1 MSNLM
6 GGVFML
12 SNIPKEK
19 TIGILKDIL
28 FFVAGSLIYAVSVN
42 VFTAPNRIAPGGI
55 TGVST
60 MINYLSHWPI
70 GMTSLLLNIPIFI
83 WAIME
88 IGYKLVGKTIVAT
101 VFVSIS
107 IDLVGK
113 ILPTYTGEK
122 MLAALFGGLIEGF
135 GLSLVFMRG
144 GTTGGTDLVARLL
157 GRRLR
162 HLSMGK
168 LMLGVDLTVVLSSVF
183 VYHSI
188 ESALYAVITI
198 FVSTRLIDA
207 ILYGTDTGT
216 GKLLFIM
223 SVKNDEIAQD
233 ILTDMDR
240 GVTVLKS
247 RGAYSGREG
256 EVLLCAVRRYEVVKV
271 KDIVRSHDHDAFMI
285 IGDAG
290 EISGE
295 GFRQVKAED
304 KTLKELISHA
314 NAKRK

>member
-1 MSNLM
+1 M
-6 GGVFML
+6 
-12 SNIPKEK
+12 IPNTPKQKLQEA
-19 TIGILKDIL
+19 LKDLI
-28 FFVAGSLIYAVSVN
+28 FFVVGSCIYAVSVN
-42 VFTAPNRIAPGGI
+42 MFTAPNKIAPGGV
-55 TGVST
+55 TGISI
-60 MINYLSHWPI
+60 MLNYLFQFPI
-70 GMTSLLLNIPIFI
+70 GMLSLLLNIPIFI

-88 IGYKLVGKTIVAT
+88 IGYKLVGKTMIAT
-101 VFVSIS
+101 VFVSVA

-113 ILPTYTGEK
+113 IVPAYTGNQ
-122 MLAALFGGLIEGF
+122 MLAALFGGMLEGV

-144 GTTGGTDLVARLL
+144 GTTGGSDLVARLL
-157 GRRLR
+157 GRRIP
-162 HLSMGK
+162 HFSMGK
-168 LMLGVDLTVVLSSVF
+168 LMLGVDLTIVLVSAF
-183 VYHSI
+183 VYDSI
-188 ESALYAVITI
+188 ESALYAVIAI
-198 FVSTRLIDA
+198 FVSTKLIDS

-271 KDIVRSHDHDAFMI
+271 KEIVRSHDKDAFMI

-295 GFRQVKAED
+295 GFRMVKQED
-304 KTLKELISHA
+304 KTLIQLIETV
-314 NAKRK
+314 KKK

>member
-1 MSNLM
+1 
-6 GGVFML
+6 ML
-12 SNIPKEK
+12 SETPKEK
-19 TIGILKDIL
+19 AIGLLKDIL
-28 FFVAGSLIYAVSVN
+28 FFVVGSLIYAVSVN
-42 VFTAPNRIAPGGI
+42 VFTAPNQIAPGGV
-55 TGVST
+55 TGAST
-60 MINYLSHWPI
+60 MINYLFSWPI
-70 GMTSLLLNIPIFI
+70 GMTGLLLNIPIFI

-101 VFVSIS
+101 VFVSVS

-113 ILPTYTGEK
+113 IVPAYTGEK
-122 MLAALFGGLIEGF
+122 MLAAIFGGIIEGI

-162 HLSMGK
+162 NLSMGK
-168 LMLGVDLTVVLSSVF
+168 LMLCVDMMVVVASAF
-183 VYHSI
+183 VYGNI
-188 ESALYAVITI
+188 ESALYATITI

-207 ILYGTDTGT
+207 LLYGTDTGT

-304 KTLKELISHA
+304 KTLKELIAHV
-314 NAKRK
+314 NAKKNEK

>member
-1 MSNLM
+1 M
-6 GGVFML
+6 
-12 SNIPKEK
+12 IPNTPKQKLQEA
-19 TIGILKDIL
+19 LKDLI
-28 FFVAGSLIYAVSVN
+28 FFAVGSCIYAVSVN
-42 VFTAPNRIAPGGI
+42 MFTAPNKIAPGGV
-55 TGVST
+55 TGISI
-60 MINYLSHWPI
+60 MLNYLFHFPI
-70 GMTSLLLNIPIFI
+70 GMLSLLLNIPIFI

-88 IGYKLVGKTIVAT
+88 IGYKLVGKTMIAT
-101 VFVSIS
+101 VFVSVA

-113 ILPTYTGEK
+113 IVPAYTGNQ
-122 MLAALFGGLIEGF
+122 MLAALFGGMLEGV

-144 GTTGGTDLVARLL
+144 GTTGGSDLVARLL
-157 GRRLR
+157 GRRIP
-162 HLSMGK
+162 HFSMGK
-168 LMLGVDLTVVLSSVF
+168 LMLGVDLTIVLVSAF
-183 VYHSI
+183 VYDSI
-188 ESALYAVITI
+188 ESALYAVIAI
-198 FVSTRLIDA
+198 FVSTKLIDS

-271 KDIVRSHDHDAFMI
+271 KEIVRSHDKDAFMI

-295 GFRQVKAED
+295 GFRMVKQED
-304 KTLKELISHA
+304 KTLIQLIETV
-314 NAKRK
+314 KKK

>member
-1 MSNLM
+1 
-6 GGVFML
+6 ML

-271 KDIVRSHDHDAFMI
+271 KDIVRSRDHDAFMI

-304 KTLKELISHA
+304 KTLKELIAHA

>member
-1 MSNLM
+1 
-6 GGVFML
+6 ML
-12 SNIPKEK
+12 SETPKQK
-19 TIGILKDIL
+19 VIGMFKDIV

-42 VFTAPNRIAPGGI
+42 VFTAPNQIAPGGI

-60 MINYLSHWPI
+60 MINYIAQWPI
-70 GMTSLLLNIPIFI
+70 GMTGLLLNIPIFI
-83 WAIME
+83 WAVME

-101 VFVSIS
+101 VFVSVA
-107 IDLVGK
+107 IDLVGR
-113 ILPTYTGEK
+113 IVPSYTGEK
-122 MLAALFGGLIEGF
+122 MLAAIFGGIIEGI

-144 GTTGGTDLVARLL
+144 GTTGGSDLVARLL

-162 HLSMGK
+162 NLSMGK
-168 LMLGVDLTVVLSSVF
+168 LMLGIDMTVVIASAF
-183 VYHSI
+183 VYGSI

-223 SVKNDEIAQD
+223 SIKNDEIAQD

-271 KDIVRSHDHDAFMI
+271 KDIVRSHDKDAFMI

-295 GFRQVKAED
+295 GFREVKVED
-304 KTLKELISHA
+304 KTLKELIAHA
-314 NAKRK
+314 NAKKK

>member
-1 MSNLM
+1 M
-6 GGVFML
+6 
-12 SNIPKEK
+12 IPNTPKQKLQEA
-19 TIGILKDIL
+19 LKDLI
-28 FFVAGSLIYAVSVN
+28 FFAGGSCIYAVSVN
-42 VFTAPNRIAPGGI
+42 MFTAPNKIAPGGV
-55 TGVST
+55 TGISI
-60 MINYLSHWPI
+60 MLNYLFHFPI
-70 GMTSLLLNIPIFI
+70 GMLSLLLNIPIFI

-88 IGYKLVGKTIVAT
+88 IGYKLVGKTMVAT
-101 VFVSIS
+101 IFVSVA

-113 ILPTYTGEK
+113 IVPAYTGNQ
-122 MLAALFGGLIEGF
+122 MLAALFGGMLEGV

-144 GTTGGTDLVARLL
+144 GTTGGSDLVARLL
-157 GRRLR
+157 GRRIP
-162 HLSMGK
+162 HFSMGK
-168 LMLGVDLTVVLSSVF
+168 LMLGVDLTIVLVSAF
-183 VYHSI
+183 VYDSI
-188 ESALYAVITI
+188 ESALYAVIAI
-198 FVSTRLIDA
+198 FVSTKLIDS

-271 KDIVRSHDHDAFMI
+271 KEIVRSHDKDAFMI

-295 GFRQVKAED
+295 GFRMVKQED
-304 KTLKELISHA
+304 KTLIQLIETV
-314 NAKRK
+314 KKK